1 MCSLQILLALCF
13 EVSQA
18 ELDAKKAKKTKLP
31 DMGLSRAGQVG
42 KGGTIG
48 VSNGALLTQHVL
60 KQQVRRTELYMC
72 SYVDTLLQ
80 AQPQQVN
87 DSIYGVCC
95 HMGKKLIWTY

>member
-1 MCSLQILLALCF
+1 MFPANFITLCF
-13 EVSQA
+13 EAPQA

-60 KQQVRRTELYMC
+60 KQQVRHVAAHVQLCLSHLPREKT
-72 SYVDTLLQ
+72 SPGAVSAIQ
-80 AQPQQVN
+80 
-87 DSIYGVCC
+87 
-95 HMGKKLIWTY
+95 